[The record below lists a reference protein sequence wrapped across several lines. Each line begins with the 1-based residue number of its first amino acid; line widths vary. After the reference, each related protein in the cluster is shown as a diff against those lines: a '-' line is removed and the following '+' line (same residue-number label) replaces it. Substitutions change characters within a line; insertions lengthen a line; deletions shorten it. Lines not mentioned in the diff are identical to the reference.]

1 MPLIE
6 TTLTFAVRQNQI
18 NKFNMIISNPIFD
31 PIKSNIKDALFASI
45 LSPQTEM
52 LTKLLKF
59 IKDVNIESQ
68 SNTPLFDSLYA
79 NFN

>member
-18 NKFNMIISNPIFD
+18 NKFNMIISNPKFD

-68 SNTPLFDSLYA
+68 SNTSLFDCLYA